1 MHGNPRSEHDELRLA
16 AEVFLRGPVPVGTR
30 PGGRI
35 EIGEAAVAQVA
46 SQLAACDAAD
56 VSDIRAALDWYRRL
70 GTTASRQVLIDAVA
84 AAVAVPRTA
93 ATRRGRWATDRQEMD
108 PTSR

>member
-1 MHGNPRSEHDELRLA
+1 MVRSSLQSEDDDLRRA

-35 EIGEAAVAQVA
+35 EIGEAAVAHVA

-84 AAVAVPRTA
+84 AAVAVRDTATTGRSRPTGKDVRRT
-93 ATRRGRWATDRQEMD
+93 
-108 PTSR
+108 